1 MQSWRVAATL
11 TGTFLLICASG
22 TWATARAADG
32 PVPPNEAP
40 KRIRVPEGF
49 AATLYAAEP
58 DVVQPIAM
66 AFDDRGRLWV
76 VECLS
81 YPDWRPEPEGPDRVV
96 IFEDQ
101 DGDGRHDSRRI
112 FWDHGRNLT
121 GIELGAGGV
130 FLCSTPEL
138 LFIPDAD
145 QDGSPDG
152 PAQVVLD
159 GWDIAAKHNFVNG
172 LAWGPDGWL
181 YGCNGILANARVG
194 WPGTPEEQRVYS
206 SCGVWRYHPYTH
218 AFEVVAHGTTNPWG
232 LDFDER
238 GELFITNCVIKHLW
252 HVVPGGH
259 YERMFGRDPHP
270 HAYELMKSC
279 ADHLHWAGGDWQ
291 SSRGGQGAHDQ
302 PGGGHAHAG
311 CLIYQ
316 GGLFPPE
323 YHNSVFM
330 ANIHG
335 NRLNRDV
342 LERSGSGYVARH
354 APDFFHAGDDWFR
367 GLVVKCGP
375 DGAIYVSDWS
385 DTGECHDYD
394 EVHRSSGRIWR
405 VTYTAGNTGAALAA
419 HDGKS
424 LNLAEESDEA
434 LVALQTHR
442 NIWYV
447 QRARRLLAE
456 RAQAGSLGRQAVA
469 RLQNMLDAAEN
480 DIHRLRALWC
490 LYGAQALSEADLAR
504 LLTDKSELLRAWAV
518 RLAVDAG
525 SPSEPLQEQLVA
537 LAEREGAPY
546 VRLQLACALRRLSP
560 QMRARVAMQLVQH
573 AEDANDANLPL
584 AIYYGAESLAESNPK
599 AAARLAAA
607 ARIAH
612 VRQLLARRVA
622 HTSCDA
628 LLDALAELLSSDH
641 IQEPDPADSLPAK
654 PSIERAEAAADLL
667 AGLHEFLR
675 GRRALVMPPAW
686 PRLAQRLADS
696 PSERARDLAVVVG
709 HIWGDR
715 HATARLVEWCRDAS
729 QPLSRRATAL
739 AALADQRSPELATL
753 AASLL
758 DDAAL
763 RSQAIAALAIV
774 DLPQT
779 PELLLARYPELEES
793 EKQTVLGVL
802 ASRPA
807 YAHALLDALASGKL
821 QRGEITSF
829 VARQIHSLGDGQ
841 LRQRLRELW
850 GDVRRS
856 SQAKQELLARYRAIF
871 TPDRL
876 QTANPARGRR
886 LFAQTCAACHKL
898 FGEGGTVG
906 PDLTGSQRK
915 NLDYLLENLID
926 PNAIVGQDYKM
937 TLFQTT
943 DGRVLHG
950 IVLREDEQVI
960 EIRTPTE
967 QILLAT
973 DEIEARQPS
982 SLSLMPE
989 GQLDRL
995 SEQEAC
1001 DLMAYLASSEQV
1013 EAEPR
1018 SESSE

>member
-1 MQSWRVAATL
+1 MQNWRFTATL
-11 TGTFLLICASG
+11 AGTLLLVCTSAM
-22 TWATARAADG
+22 WATARAADG
-32 PVPPNEAP
+32 PLPPNEAP
-40 KRIRVPEGF
+40 AHIRVPEGF

-81 YPDWRPEPEGPDRVV
+81 YPNWRPEPEGPDRVV
-96 IFEDQ
+96 VFEDQ
-101 DGDGRHDSRRI
+101 DGDGQHDTRRI
-112 FWDHGRNLT
+112 FWDRGRNLT

-152 PAQVVLD
+152 PAQVLLD
-159 GWDIAAKHNFVNG
+159 GWDIAARHNFVNG
-172 LAWGPDGWL
+172 LGWGPDGWL

-194 WPGTPEEQRVYS
+194 PPGTPEEQRVYS

-291 SSRGGQGAHDQ
+291 SSRGGRGAHDQ

-323 YHNSVFM
+323 YQNSVFM
-330 ANIHG
+330 ANLHG

-342 LERSGSGYVARH
+342 LQRSGSGYVARH
-354 APDFFHAGDDWFR
+354 APDFFYAGDEWFR
-367 GLVVKCGP
+367 GLVLKSGP

-405 VTYTAGNTGAALAA
+405 VTYTASNTNAALAA
-419 HDGKS
+419 LGGRT
-424 LNLAEESDEA
+424 LNLAEETDEE
-434 LVALQTHR
+434 LVALQTHQ

-456 RAQAGSLGRQAVA
+456 RAQAGTLGQQAVA
-469 RLQNMLDAAEN
+469 RLRDMLDSGANE
-480 DIHRLRALWC
+480 IHRLRALWC
-490 LYGAQALSEADLAR
+490 LYGAQALREADLSR
-504 LLTDKSELLRAWAV
+504 LLTSECEVLRAWAV
-518 RLAVDAG
+518 RLAVDAR

-537 LAEREGAPY
+537 LAQREASPY
-546 VRLQLACALRRLSP
+546 VRLQLACALRHLSP
-560 QMRARVAMQLVQH
+560 QMRARVAMHLVQH
-573 AEDANDANLPL
+573 AEDANDANLSL

-599 AAARLAAA
+599 AAARLTAT

-612 VRQLLARRVA
+612 VRQLLARRLA
-622 HTSCDA
+622 HANFNA
-628 LLDALAELLSSDH
+628 LLGALAELLPSKH
-641 IQEPDPADSLPAK
+641 ADNPHLTKQSF
-654 PSIERAEAAADLL
+654 ERADATADLL

-675 GRRALVMPPAW
+675 GRRALEMPPAW
-686 PRLAQRLADS
+686 PHLAERLAHS
-696 PSERARDLAVVVG
+696 PSERARDLAVIVSHV
-709 HIWGDR
+709 WGDGR
-715 HATARLVEWCRDAS
+715 ATARLVEWCRDAA
-729 QPLSRRATAL
+729 QPPWRRKTAL
-739 AALADQRSPELATL
+739 AALIDQRSPELATL

-758 DDAAL
+758 DDPAL
-763 RSQAIAALAIV
+763 RSQAITALAIV

-779 PELLLARYPELEES
+779 PELLLARYPALQEA

-807 YAHALLDALASGKL
+807 YAHALLDALAGGQL
-821 QRGEITSF
+821 QPREISSF
-829 VARQIHSLGDGQ
+829 VARQIDSLRDDQ
-841 LRQRLRELW
+841 LSQRLRNLW
-850 GDVRRS
+850 GDVRS
-856 SQAKQELLARYRAIF
+856 TSQAKQELLARYRAMF
-871 TPDRL
+871 TPHRL
-876 QTANPARGRR
+876 QTASPARGRR

-898 FGEGGTVG
+898 FGEGGSVG
-906 PDLTGSQRK
+906 PDLTGSQRT
-915 NLDYLLENLID
+915 NLDYLLENLVD
-926 PNAIVGQDYKM
+926 PNAIVGRDYLM

-943 DGRVLHG
+943 DGRILHG
-950 IVLREDEQVI
+950 IVLREDEQVVQ
-960 EIRTPTE
+960 IRTPTE
-967 QILLAT
+967 EILLAR

-982 SLSLMPE
+982 PLSLMPE

-1001 DLMAYLASSEQV
+1001 DLIAYLASPEQV
-1013 EAEPR
+1013 EAEPASER
-1018 SESSE
+1018 SE